1 MIKAL
6 LDMNIEIGDEITIID
21 NDMRELRAEENYTI
35 NYEVLFI
42 NNRVVKRGYNENEKI
57 YSVNYLLQ

>member
-21 NDMRELRAEENYTI
+21 NDMRQLRAEENYTI
-35 NYEVLFI
+35 NYEVLCI